1 MRLQKKQ
8 WIGFAMILAFQIL
21 FALFWANQK
30 AGFFVDEIW
39 SYGLANSNYH
49 PFLYSDGALEHG
61 WVNGEYFKNYVV
73 ADETHRFDYGSVFY
87 NQKMDVHPPLFY
99 IVLHTICS
107 FFPGSFSKWY
117 GIIPNIFYFGITT
130 ILVFLWSKKIS
141 GNRKI
146 FPWIC
151 MIFWGFSIGAV
162 SNVVFIRMY
171 MLLTLWVIASVYLH
185 SCMIIENRQNIR
197 ILTVLLLVTFSGF
210 FTQYYFA
217 IVGAFLSFVYIL
229 WLAFNKYWKRLLFY
243 VMTMLASL
251 GLVWIIFPDT
261 FRKILGTDSGRGAEA
276 YQNLQSVSGIG
287 DKIGSYLSI
296 ISQELFAH
304 KIRFLLAVIF
314 LTILWRGFD
323 KFFYR
328 ARFSMDRV
336 NGEPEICFEKVN
348 QTVWKVRVRR
358 EYVALAV
365 AVFASAMYI
374 LLVSLIAP
382 YQVDRYIFCVYPV
395 IVVAFI
401 ALVFKVFSVK
411 NGKSIKNSLVLFA
424 LFLIV
429 AGQWINTK
437 PNYLYL
443 KKKDNVSFSQRFEDY
458 DCVYIAKD
466 FNQYLL
472 TNNVFELQNF
482 KRVLPVFI
490 SNDDYSIVSSTW
502 KNIKNESV
510 VYIDWMMDTD
520 AVIHTIMGTGKYEK
534 YTDIYSDDK
543 VRVVFFE

>member
-276 YQNLQSVSGIG
+276 YQNLQSVSGIS

-328 ARFSMDRV
+328 AR
-336 NGEPEICFEKVN
+336 CF
-348 QTVWKVRVRR
+348 
-358 EYVALAV
+358 
-365 AVFASAMYI
+365 
-374 LLVSLIAP
+374 
-382 YQVDRYIFCVYPV
+382 
-395 IVVAFI
+395 
-401 ALVFKVFSVK
+401 
-411 NGKSIKNSLVLFA
+411 
-424 LFLIV
+424 
-429 AGQWINTK
+429 
-437 PNYLYL
+437 
-443 KKKDNVSFSQRFEDY
+443 
-458 DCVYIAKD
+458 
-466 FNQYLL
+466 
-472 TNNVFELQNF
+472 
-482 KRVLPVFI
+482 
-490 SNDDYSIVSSTW
+490 
-502 KNIKNESV
+502 
-510 VYIDWMMDTD
+510 
-520 AVIHTIMGTGKYEK
+520 
-534 YTDIYSDDK
+534 
-543 VRVVFFE
+543 

>member
-1 MRLQKKQ
+1 MRLRKYR
-8 WIGFAMILAFQIL
+8 WIFFGTILAFQIL
-21 FALFWANQK
+21 FVLFWANQK

-61 WVNGEYFKNYVV
+61 WVDGEYFKNYVV
-73 ADETHRFDYGSVFY
+73 ADEAHRFDYGSVFY

-107 FFPGSFSKWY
+107 CFSGSFSKWF
-117 GIIPNIFYFGITT
+117 GIIPNIFYYGITT

-151 MIFWGFSIGAV
+151 MVFWGFSIGAV
-162 SNVVFIRMY
+162 SNVMFIRMY

-185 SCMIIENRQNIR
+185 SCMIVENRQNFR
-197 ILTVLLLVTFSGF
+197 KLAALLLVTFLGF

-217 IVGAFLSFVYIL
+217 IIGTFLSLGYTV
-229 WLAFNKYWKRLLFY
+229 WLMFNKYWKRLFSYLA
-243 VMTMLASL
+243 TMLASL

-261 FRKILGTDSGRGAEA
+261 FRKILGTDSSRGAEA
-276 YQNLQSVSGIG
+276 YQNLQNVSGLSS
-287 DKIGSYLSI
+287 KIASYLSI

-304 KIRFLLAVIF
+304 KIRFILAVIF
-314 LTILWRGFD
+314 MIMIWKGFS

-328 ARFSMDRV
+328 TKISMDRAS
-336 NGEPEICFEKVN
+336 GEFQIRLEKVS
-348 QTVWKVRVRR
+348 QTVWEARVTR
-358 EYVALAV
+358 EFIALIIPM
-365 AVFASAMYI
+365 FASAMYI

-382 YQVDRYIFCVYPV
+382 YQVDRYIFCVFPV
-395 IVVAFI
+395 IVVAFL
-401 ALVFKVFSVK
+401 ALVFNVFSVR
-411 NGKSIKNSLVLFA
+411 NGKSIKDRLVLFS
-424 LFLIV
+424 LLIIIV
-429 AGQWINTK
+429 GQWSNEK

-443 KKKDNVSFSQRFEDY
+443 EKRDHVSISQSFEEY

-482 KRVLPVFI
+482 KRVLPVFV
-490 SNDDYSIVSSTW
+490 SDDDYSIVSSSW
-502 KNIKNESV
+502 EKIESQSI

-520 AVIHTIMGTGKYEK
+520 AVIQTIMDKDKYKK